1 MEFKPLRLAG
11 AYEIT
16 LAPRRDDRG
25 HFARTYDRESFEKH
39 GLHREWVQE
48 NESRTVKRHTI
59 RGLHLQ
65 IPPFAETKL
74 VRIAHGAILDVF
86 VDLRRDSATYGQWE
100 SVEVSAEKHN
110 YVYIPRGFAHGFC
123 ALTDDV
129 LMLYK
134 VDSVYAPQHERSIRW
149 DDPTLAIQWPVS
161 DPFVSEKDAKAGAFA
176 DFDSPFTS

>member
-1 MEFKPLRLAG
+1 MEFKSLRLAG
-11 AYEIT
+11 AYEIV
-16 LAPRRDDRG
+16 LAPRRDERG

-48 NESRTVKRHTI
+48 NESRTVRRHTI

-74 VRIAHGAILDVF
+74 VRVAHGAILDVF
-86 VDLRRDSATYGQWE
+86 VDLRRGSATYGQWE

-123 ALTDDV
+123 SLTDDV

-149 DDPTLAIQWPVS
+149 DDPALAIQWPVT

-176 DFDSPFTS
+176 DFDSPFTA